1 MKNFKEFVDE
11 EYIVNEMA
19 NYIQADTGL
28 TVMVWVDET
37 GIDGNYRHSE
47 PRIKFQNDNNT
58 RWNRGNSLSMIIDPV
73 EPYIPNDQINK
84 CKLKEYEVQ
93 MIKNWVVLNYEVLMK
108 IWNHEW
114 INSSKTQL
122 MNMLKPIDK
131 KIIYNKIKKE
141 KKSQKYKMF
150 KLGDVINVF
159 VKKIRNN
166 YLVEIYGEFEGED
179 YQKLDEIIITERD
192 VFDKAQNLDDEEIN
206 SYEIAARL
214 GFKETGYS
222 DEF

>member
-1 MKNFKEFVDE
+1 
-11 EYIVNEMA
+11 
-19 NYIQADTGL
+19 
-28 TVMVWVDET
+28 
-37 GIDGNYRHSE
+37 
-47 PRIKFQNDNNT
+47 
-58 RWNRGNSLSMIIDPV
+58 
-73 EPYIPNDQINK
+73 
-84 CKLKEYEVQ
+84 
-93 MIKNWVVLNYEVLMK
+93 
-108 IWNHEW
+108 
-114 INSSKTQL
+114 

-206 SYEIAARL
+206 SYEIGVNR
-214 GFKETGYS
+214 KHKM
-222 DEF
+222 